1 MYATHAIYATY
12 AIYALYIYIII
23 YIYMFNQQYV
33 GATGIWYHT
42 IHQCVQLG
50 AAEERDATPKPFTRM
65 ITSGM

>member
-1 MYATHAIYATY
+1 
-12 AIYALYIYIII
+12 
-23 YIYMFNQQYV
+23 MFNQQYV
-33 GATGIWYHT
+33 GATGVWYHT